1 MLPFIP
7 LYYHL
12 FSNCFV
18 CVARSLFDFGEV
30 AIVIEGVERGDRCLI
45 LVKRRS

>member
-12 FSNCFV
+12 FSHCFV

-30 AIVIEGVERGDRCLI
+30 AIVILDVDRAI
-45 LVKRRS
+45 AV